1 MTRWCR
7 SWTACGCSRPGRA
20 RTPRRPSCSRK
31 FPSAMHRRPTRPSP
45 TRLPRPGR
53 ARRQA
58 RPRWRGP
65 LPPRRL
71 PAGGIHEHVQPRMA
85 QHHLRNRADAQLNL
99 IPLID
104 ILSVMVAFLLVYST
118 EVEVIQ
124 NAKGIEIPQSIAQT
138 APKQSVVVMITR
150 TDLFVQGEYI
160 TSVADIRAAQGPLVE
175 PLRAALKRPLL
186 VGKEMTERDLAQ
198 REITIMADKALPY
211 DVLKRVM
218 ATCTDADYG
227 RISLAVIQKEKPV
240 APGQFKPA

>member
-1 MTRWCR
+1 M
-7 SWTACGCSRPGRA
+7 SMSHRA
-20 RTPRRPSCSRK
+20 
-31 FPSAMHRRPTRPSP
+31 
-45 TRLPRPGR
+45 
-53 ARRQA
+53 Q
-58 RPRWRGP
+58 
-65 LPPRRL
+65 
-71 PAGGIHEHVQPRMA
+71 RMA
-85 QHHLRNRADAQLNL
+85 QHHLRHRADAQLNL

-138 APKQSVVVMITR
+138 APKQSVVVMITK
-150 TDLFVQGEYI
+150 TDLFVQGEFI
-160 TSVADIRAAQGPLVE
+160 ATVAQIRAAPGRLVE

-186 VGKEMTERDLAQ
+186 VGREISERDIAH

-211 DVLKRVM
+211 EVLKRVM

-240 APGQFKPA
+240 TAGQFKPV